1 MRKRK
6 LYIWGIAVTVC
17 LAMIP
22 IFWLPYRPENAVRLA
37 IVQNGNPWASL
48 FAGPKKNPNGYNKF
62 LTGDKS
68 LPSYHIEIP
77 FTSLGSE
84 LESESK
90 DLRIKKINQ
99 HEYRAY
105 PVFPT
110 A

>member
-48 FAGPKKNPNGYNKF
+48 FAGPKKNSKNDGKF

-68 LPSYHIEIP
+68 LPSYHVEIP
-77 FTSLGSE
+77 FTSSAGSQ
-84 LESESK
+84 SQ
-90 DLRIKKINQ
+90 DLRVKKINQ

-105 PVFPT
+105 PVSQT